1 MTGDLISRLLAR
13 LSASAMGGTKKKSI
27 SQMEK
32 QQRLKERKE
41 KKEREKE
48 GAGKGRK
55 KAEEAPSARAVVA
68 SEEQLKLMEQ
78 EALEA
83 GYLTPFIV
91 ASKLNV
97 KLSAA
102 KMLLRDAEARGI
114 VKLVA
119 KSPRTLIY
127 APAAA
132 AVSPAKPT

>member
-1 MTGDLISRLLAR
+1 VDAV
-13 LSASAMGGTKKKSI
+13 GGTKKKSI

-32 QQRLKERKE
+32 QQRLKER
-41 KKEREKE
+41 REKE
-48 GAGKGRK
+48 KAGKGRK
-55 KAEEAPSARAVVA
+55 KAEEASSARAVVA

-102 KMLLRDAEARGI
+102 KSLLKDAEARGI
-114 VKLVA
+114 VKLAA

>member
-1 MTGDLISRLLAR
+1 VTGDLISRPHAC
-13 LSASAMGGTKKKSI
+13 LSANAMGGTKKKTI

-32 QQRLKERKE
+32 QQRLKELKE
-41 KKEREKE
+41 RREREK
-48 GAGKGRK
+48 AGKGRK
-55 KAEEAPSARAVVA
+55 KAEEASSARAVVA

-83 GYLTPFIV
+83 GYLTPFVV

>member
-1 MTGDLISRLLAR
+1 
-13 LSASAMGGTKKKSI
+13 MGGTKKKSI

-32 QQRLKERKE
+32 QQKLKERKE
-41 KKEREKE
+41 RGKEE
-48 GAGKGRK
+48 AGKGRK
-55 KAEEAPSARAVVA
+55 KAEEAPGVRTVVA
-68 SEEQLKLMEQ
+68 SEEQLKLMAK

-91 ASKLNV
+91 SSKLNV
-97 KLSAA
+97 KLSVA

-127 APAAA
+127 APAVAA
-132 AVSPAKPT
+132 ASPA